1 MEGYLNIIT
10 KSSFLPTVSV
20 KPVWAVLDG
29 QTLSLYRQLDVEHQ
43 LPTDILK
50 NINLQN
56 TKVSK
61 ISIAKHTFC
70 LSISYKDN
78 KTKLF
83 DCSDNATCSL
93 WFAAFNRAINLQND
107 REKMRQLPIQY
118 RKKLGFPQDPSIK
131 LSKSDISKAYKKLC
145 LKEHPDKGMKLIP
158 VAHRIVVVIIR
169 SKHMIQSSHSHVL
182 LQEAMWITSMTYM
195 LPTTT

>member
-29 QTLSLYRQLDVEHQ
+29 QILSFYRQLDIEQQ

-61 ISIAKHTFC
+61 ISIAKHAFC

-83 DCSDNATCSL
+83 DCCDNATCSL

-107 REKMRQLPIQY
+107 REKMRQLPMHY
-118 RKKLGFPQDPSIK
+118 RKKLGFPQDTSIK
-131 LSKSDISKAYKKLC
+131 LSKGEISKAYKKLC
-145 LKEHPDKGMKLIP
+145 LKEHPDKG
-158 VAHRIVVVIIR
+158 
-169 SKHMIQSSHSHVL
+169 
-182 LQEAMWITSMTYM
+182 T
-195 LPTTT
+195 

>member
-10 KSSFLPTVSV
+10 KSSFLLTISV

-29 QTLSLYRQLDVEHQ
+29 QTLSFYRQLDVEHQ
-43 LPTDILK
+43 LPIDILK

-56 TKVSK
+56 AKVSK

-83 DCSDNATCSL
+83 DCCDNATCSL

-107 REKMRQLPIQY
+107 RDKIRQLPIQY
-118 RKKLGFPQDPSIK
+118 RKKLGFPLDPSIK

-145 LKEHPDKGMKLIP
+145 LKEHPDKGTKLIIP
-158 VAHRIVVVIIR
+158 VSTVLVVHMIVVVIIR
-169 SKHMIQSSHSHVL
+169 S
-182 LQEAMWITSMTYM
+182 T
-195 LPTTT
+195 